1 MKKFSNSLRKIDF
14 FSVTYTPAI
23 SDGLTYNHSSVLGG
37 IISLIIGILSLIY
50 CIYYMYM
57 WWSYSLLPKVTEDIN
72 NFTEDSNFGFLNNHM
87 QVTAYDINGKSTI
100 NPFKR
105 DEIVVLPL
113 LLDLDN
119 GLNWEPLISSITED
133 QVLDINFKMSKDK
146 QYMILFTL
154 CREEYLIED
163 YQCASEEVKQSYFN
177 QMGNTLYT
185 DVEFTTINP
194 STFEPQQF
202 YRTYPF
208 YVHSNAEM
216 CSSITLHY
224 QMNHYQ
230 IDKAFLFST
239 GVEEQNYISNSLNY
253 PQYAMKNYCDQYF
266 MPNTYGAFWVLF
278 QQQYHTIQ
286 IGYPSISEV
295 FAAIGSIISILF
307 SVKYVITLLNLTQM
321 RQSIL
326 DDIMR
331 QYYPEI
337 KQFRII
343 KNLWGKIIS
352 VKFQGVQVEIPSY
365 LAFQKQIHSQMA
377 CKLNYKNLLYEM
389 SRFQFIL
396 MSFKRRHEIE
406 RFHHVGIKVP
416 IQLSETGEYYTIS
429 EGIQNQLKT
438 LNLRHCNTINT
449 KYDILTMNDALIL
462 SQEYKKNNQ
471 LLESKSEFE
480 PLQSTNQKQEDQDR
494 DQEFYEINYIKPN
507 NDFDENN

>member
-1 MKKFSNSLRKIDF
+1 MKKISNQLRNVDF

-37 IISLIIGILSLIY
+37 IISLIIGVLSLSY
-50 CIYYMYM
+50 CIYYLYL

-72 NFTEDSNFGFLNNHM
+72 NFTDDSQFGFLNNHI
-87 QVTAYDINGKSTI
+87 QVIANDINGKSSI
-100 NPFKR
+100 NPFKS

-113 LLDLDN
+113 ILDLDD
-119 GLNWEPLISSITED
+119 GLNWQPLISNITKD
-133 QVLDINFKMSKDK
+133 QNLDINFQMSKDK

-154 CREEYLIED
+154 CKDEYLIAD
-163 YQCASEEVKQSYFN
+163 YQCASEEVKQSYFS

-185 DVEFTTINP
+185 EIEFTTINP
-194 STFEPQQF
+194 STFEPQSF

-208 YVHSNAEM
+208 YIHSNAEM

-253 PQYAMKNYCDQYF
+253 PQYAMKEFCDQYY
-266 MPNTYGAFWVLF
+266 MSDTYGAFVILF
-278 QQQYHTIQ
+278 QQQYHTVQ

-295 FAAIGSIISILF
+295 FAAIGSIVSILF

-331 QYYPEI
+331 QYYPEF
-337 KQFRII
+337 KQFKII
-343 KNLWGKIIS
+343 KNLWGKVVS

-396 MSFKRRHEIE
+396 MSFKRRNEIE

-416 IQLSETGEYYTIS
+416 IQLSENGDSYQIS
-429 EGIQNQLKT
+429 EGIKNQLKT
-438 LNLRHCNTINT
+438 LNLRHCNTLNT
-449 KYDILTMNDALIL
+449 KYDILTIDDALIL
-462 SQEYKKNNQ
+462 SQDYKKNNH
-471 LLESKSEFE
+471 LSEGRSEFE
-480 PLQSTNQKQEDQDR
+480 PLQTTNQKQEDVER

-507 NDFDENN
+507 NEHDENN